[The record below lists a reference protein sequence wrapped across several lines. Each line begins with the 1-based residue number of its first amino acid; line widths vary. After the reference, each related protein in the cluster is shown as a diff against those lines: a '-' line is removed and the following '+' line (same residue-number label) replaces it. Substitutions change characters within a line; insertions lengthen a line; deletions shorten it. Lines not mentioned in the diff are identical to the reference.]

1 MIATLQRLLLG
12 SLRRQMVTGM
22 VLTVALMM
30 SAFVWDLTQRQQQ
43 VVLEQQ
49 SRQAVGIARSVAVTG
64 SIWLASRDVSGLQE
78 IVLGLSNYP
87 DLRYAMVLDT
97 QGQVLAHTEPMRRG
111 QYLTDLPATA
121 ELQVLQRGAHLVD
134 VFSPVLLNARPIG
147 WVRVGLAGTALET
160 GLSNVTRGGVIYLL
174 VAVFLAAIFS
184 AIVSL
189 MLTRRLAAISR
200 VVSAVESGQSGLRVE
215 VSGTDEAAQL
225 ARQFNTMLDA
235 LAQRDRALKDSES
248 FKTVILDSVA
258 AEIAV
263 IDSNGVIVAVNEQWR
278 RFALDNS
285 ILPGQPAPQTGV
297 GANYLNACQSGD
309 DLASVGAALARDGI
323 RAVLGGARLISAWIT
338 PAIRQ
343 TSSVGSAWSCGPWA
357 RTFAAAWPSP
367 TPTSAPSSWPNA
379 TSSFAARCWS

>member
-147 WVRVGLAGTALET
+147 WVRVGLAGTA
-160 GLSNVTRGGVIYLL
+160 
-174 VAVFLAAIFS
+174 
-184 AIVSL
+184 
-189 MLTRRLAAISR
+189 
-200 VVSAVESGQSGLRVE
+200 VSAVESGQSGLRVE